1 MRTVLLREIDPEGK
15 EWVRFA
21 HAQSRFLDPDDIIV
35 NLIALKMLFG
45 DRGKFVGMVLGLTF
59 AALVMTQ
66 QPSIFIGLMTRTY
79 AAIGDVPTADVWV
92 MDPGVQYVEE
102 SKPLRDTDLARVRGV
117 AGVTW
122 AVPLYKGIINAK
134 LPDGQ
139 TKAIILT
146 GLDDATLIGGPPAL
160 IEGRLADLRRADAII
175 VDREAAENRL
185 RYVGPDGEERSL
197 KVGDE
202 IEINDNRAT
211 VVGIGVSTRDFI
223 LVPKAFTTY
232 SRAIDFAPP
241 QRRQLT
247 YVLAKG
253 QDGEHPSTLARRI
266 EAQTGL
272 KALTSP
278 EFEQL
283 TLDYWMT
290 NTGIPINFGVSVL
303 LGFLVGAAVA
313 GQSFFNFVRENLV
326 HYAVLKAMGLRSG
339 ILVRMVLLQALIVG
353 AIGYGIGVGLTALFG
368 AFMRDTVLAF
378 RMPPALLAFAGVGVL
393 VIVLLS
399 ALLAIRAV
407 LRMDPAVVF
416 RG

>member
-1 MRTVLLREIDPEGK
+1 M
-15 EWVRFA
+15 VRFA
-21 HAQSRFLDPDDIIV
+21 HAQSRLLNPDGIIV

-79 AAIGDVPTADVWV
+79 AAIGDVPIADVWV

-102 SKPLRDTDLARVRGV
+102 NKPLRDTDLARVRGV
-117 AGVTW
+117 AGLAW

-175 VDREAAENRL
+175 IDREAAENRL
-185 RYVGPDGEERSL
+185 RYVGPDGEQRSL
-197 KVGDE
+197 AIGDE

-253 QDGEHPSTLARRI
+253 QDGEHPGTLARRI

-272 KALTSP
+272 KALTSA

-326 HYAVLKAMGLRSG
+326 HYAVLKAMGLRG
-339 ILVRMVLLQALIVG
+339 GVLVRMVLLQALIVG
-353 AIGYGIGVGLTALFG
+353 GIGYGIGVGLTALFG
-368 AFMRDTVLAF
+368 TFMRDTVLAF

>member
-1 MRTVLLREIDPEGK
+1 
-15 EWVRFA
+15 
-21 HAQSRFLDPDDIIV
+21 
-35 NLIALKMLFG
+35 MLFG

-79 AAIGDVPTADVWV
+79 AAIGDVPIADVWV
-92 MDPGVQYVEE
+92 MDPSVQYVEE
-102 SKPLRDTDLARVRGV
+102 NKPLRDIDLARVRGV
-117 AGVTW
+117 AGVAW

-139 TKAIILT
+139 TKSIILT
-146 GLDDATLIGGPPAL
+146 GLDDATLIGGPPAM
-160 IEGRLADLRRADAII
+160 IDGRLADLRRADAII
-175 VDREAAENRL
+175 IDRDAAENRL
-185 RYVGPDGEERSL
+185 RYTGPDGEERAL
-197 KVGDE
+197 GVGDE

-253 QDGEHPSTLARRI
+253 RDGAEPGTLARRI

-272 KALTSP
+272 KALTSA
-278 EFEQL
+278 EFERL
-283 TLDYWMT
+283 TLKYWMT

-303 LGFLVGAAVA
+303 LGFLVGAAIA
-313 GQSFFNFVRENLV
+313 GQSFFNFVRENLL
-326 HYAVLKAMGLRSG
+326 HYAVLKAMGLRAG

-353 AIGYGIGVGLTALFG
+353 GIGYGIGVGLTALFG
-368 AFMRDTVLAF
+368 AFMHDTVLAF

-399 ALLAIRAV
+399 ALLAVRAV
-407 LRMDPAVVF
+407 LRLDPAVVF
-416 RG
+416 RA